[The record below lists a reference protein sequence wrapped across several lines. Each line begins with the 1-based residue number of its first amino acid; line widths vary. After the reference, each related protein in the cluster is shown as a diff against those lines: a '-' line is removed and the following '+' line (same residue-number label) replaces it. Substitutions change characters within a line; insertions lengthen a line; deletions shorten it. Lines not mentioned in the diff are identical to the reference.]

1 IQRPLVYV
9 AIEQE
14 RHQTWHFAWFGAA
27 RPEASVARQRQGS
40 SSRAVADHCGFESAG
55 FEAVAQ
61 SGAGCLEDKDRSQ
74 RLIPCAF
81 SDQFSPSWR
90 GILLW
95 SFLFRSCPA
104 PSPSPSPP

>member
-1 IQRPLVYV
+1 GCAAQVARVRPLHWIQRPRVYV

-40 SSRAVADHCGFESAG
+40 SSRAVAEHRGFESAG

-61 SGAGCLEDKDRSQ
+61 SGAGCLEEKNRTQ
-74 RLIPCAF
+74 RLIPSPF
-81 SDQFSPSWR
+81 SLQFS
-90 GILLW
+90 
-95 SFLFRSCPA
+95 
-104 PSPSPSPP
+104 